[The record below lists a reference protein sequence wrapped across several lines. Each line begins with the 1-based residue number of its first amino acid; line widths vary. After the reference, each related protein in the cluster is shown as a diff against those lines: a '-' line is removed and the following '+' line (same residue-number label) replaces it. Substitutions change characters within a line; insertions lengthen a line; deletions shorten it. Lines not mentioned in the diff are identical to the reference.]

1 MTEPTQSIA
10 LSPAREAASIERG
23 LAMDATSFEG
33 AHTVFSHGNAFN
45 LAVKMASMLSDS
57 TVIPAPY
64 QGNPS
69 NCLIAI
75 DYAARLRVSPVML
88 MQNMD
93 VVKGRP
99 GLRGAFLIG
108 LINACPLFS
117 RIKFEWRGSP
127 DDGTGQPT
135 ADYGCRAY
143 ATEIETGDVLQGTW
157 VDWAMV
163 IGEGWDRDNGTQKS
177 KWNTLRDQMFQYR
190 AASFWS
196 RTNASDITLGLHT
209 VEELD
214 YLENPPSHARDSAAS
229 VIEHAHDR
237 GMPTLLDEL
246 ADRARSAAAHI
257 DLPEARWPAEEE
269 SSAPP
274 VDTATPDATQAKS
287 RRNRRIIE

>member
-1 MTEPTQSIA
+1 
-10 LSPAREAASIERG
+10 
-23 LAMDATSFEG
+23 MDATSFEG
-33 AHTVFSHGNAFN
+33 VHTVFSHGNAFN

-108 LINACPLFS
+108 LINACPTVQS
-117 RIKFEWRGSP
+117 NRSSSGAAPPTMAPGSLLA
-127 DDGTGQPT
+127 TTAAAPT
-135 ADYGCRAY
+135 RPRSKRAMSCRARGW
-143 ATEIETGDVLQGTW
+143 TGRWSSAKAGT
-157 VDWAMV
+157 A
-163 IGEGWDRDNGTQKS
+163 ITAARSRSGTRS
-177 KWNTLRDQMFQYR
+177 RDQMFQYR

-196 RTNASDITLGLHT
+196 RTNASDVTLGLHT

-214 YLENPPSHARDSAAS
+214 YLENAPGYARESPSP
-229 VIEHAHDR
+229 VIEHDHDR
-237 GMPTLLDEL
+237 GMPGLLDEL

-257 DLPEARWPAEEE
+257 DLAEPRSPAEDEP
-269 SSAPP
+269 SAPP
-274 VDTATPDATQAKS
+274 TDTAPTKDAQPKARS
-287 RRNRRIIE
+287 GRRIIE

>member
-1 MTEPTQSIA
+1 MTDSTQSTA

-33 AHTVFSHGNAFN
+33 VHTVFSHGNAFN

-57 TVIPAPY
+57 TVIPSPY

-117 RIKFEWRGSP
+117 RIKFEWRGCP

-135 ADYGCRAY
+135 GDYGCRAY

-163 IGEGWDRDNGTQKS
+163 IGEGWDRDNGSQKS

-196 RTNASDITLGLHT
+196 RTNASDVTLGLHT

-214 YLENPPSHARDSAAS
+214 YLENAPGYARESPSP
-229 VIEHAHDR
+229 VIEHDHDR
-237 GMPTLLDEL
+237 GMPGLLGEL

-257 DLPEARWPAEEE
+257 DLAEPRSPAEDE

-274 VDTATPDATQAKS
+274 TDTAPTNDAQPKA
-287 RRNRRIIE
+287 RNKRRIIE